1 MRRTIRVVGI
11 VLIAAGLAVLG
22 WIAWDLWGTRF
33 ESRSAQKE
41 LAQDY
46 AAVPTVPDVAA
57 APDAALATI
66 NEDFEAARAETGDD
80 GPPDAAPEGSGGA
93 GAARRGGGGPRDRA
107 GAIARMRIPKV
118 RLDTYVVAGASLRD
132 LRRGPGMIASTSVP
146 GTPGRSVVAGHRT
159 TYGAEFN
166 RNEELRAG
174 DEIFVDTPAGT
185 TTYKVT
191 GRRVISPSD
200 TRAITE
206 ITTPGGPNRLVLTT
220 CHPKFSAR
228 QRLLVEAD
236 MVAGPFMGMEAILRP
251 DQIDGSAQRRAER
264 DVAGLR
270 S

>member
-11 VLIAAGLAVLG
+11 VLIAVGLAVLG
-22 WIAWDLWGTRF
+22 WIAWDLWGTRL
-33 ESRSAQKE
+33 ETKSIQRE
-41 LAQDY
+41 LAVEFDALPPVPD
-46 AAVPTVPDVAA
+46 AAVE
-57 APDAALATI
+57 PDAALDAI
-66 NEDFEAARAETGDD
+66 NDDYEAAR
-80 GPPDAAPEGSGGA
+80 SGA
-93 GAARRGGGGPRDRA
+93 GGGRSMSTRRSGSAEPRERA
-107 GAIARMRIPKV
+107 GAVARMRIPKV
-118 RLDTYVVAGASLRD
+118 GLDTYVVAGASLRD
-132 LRRGPGMIASTSVP
+132 LRGGPGMIASTSVP

-185 TTYKVT
+185 TTYRVT
-191 GRRVISPSD
+191 GRRVIRPSD
-200 TRAITE
+200 AQAIVE
-206 ITTPGGPNRLVLTT
+206 ITTPGGPNRLILTT

-236 MVAGPFMGMEAILRP
+236 MVAGPFMGMQAILRP